1 VVDIAALKLIVVY
14 FPIYAMWTEKQVKL
28 SLTWTFAY
36 WNVSYTPWK
45 VG

>member
-1 VVDIAALKLIVVY
+1 MQIKLIVVH
-14 FPIYAMWTEKQVKL
+14 FPFYTMCTEKQVKL
-28 SLTWTFAY
+28 SITWKFTY